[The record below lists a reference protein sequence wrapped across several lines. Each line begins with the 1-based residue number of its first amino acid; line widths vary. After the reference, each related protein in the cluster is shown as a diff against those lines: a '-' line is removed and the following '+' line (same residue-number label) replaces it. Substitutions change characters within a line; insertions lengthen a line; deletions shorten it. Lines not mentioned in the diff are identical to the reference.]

1 MIRSV
6 YHPPAGPV
14 EFNLSPARLK
24 EALQEAAGTLWV
36 SLERPT
42 ADEVETVLH
51 NIFHFH
57 PLAVEDCQSEGY
69 QSPKLDDFGDYIFV
83 VMHALRPD
91 FPLDQLDTMEF
102 NCFLGPNYVVTS
114 FLSETM
120 SPVQKVWERI
130 QRDQRLLQHGADFL
144 CHALLDELVDE
155 YLPLIDLMEESID
168 ELEDQ
173 VLTQPRSNTLQQIL
187 GLKHSILVL
196 RRIILPQRE
205 VLNRLSRGDTGQIKP
220 ERRIYFRD
228 IYDHLVRIHDL
239 SESVRD
245 VVGGALDTYLSVT
258 SNRLNEIM
266 KALTVVST
274 IFLPLSFVAGV
285 YGMNFQNFPEIRWH
299 YGYLYVWG
307 VFLGIAG
314 CMAWWF
320 KRRGWW

>member
-6 YHPPAGPV
+6 YHPPTGPV
-14 EFNLSPARLK
+14 EFNLSPARLR
-24 EALQEAAGTLWV
+24 EALQEVAGTLWV
-36 SLERPT
+36 SLEHPT

-57 PLAVEDCQSEGY
+57 PLAIEDCQSEGY
-69 QSPKLDDFGDYIFV
+69 QSPKLDDFGDYIFI

-102 NCFLGPNYVVTS
+102 NCFLGSNYVVTS

-120 SPVQKVWERI
+120 PPVQKLWERI

-173 VLTQPRSNTLQQIL
+173 VLAQPRPDTLQQIL

-285 YGMNFQNFPEIRWH
+285 YGMNFQYFPEIRWH

-307 VFLGIAG
+307 IFLGIAS

>member
-1 MIRSV
+1 
-6 YHPPAGPV
+6 V
-14 EFNLSPARLK
+14 EFNLSPARLR
-24 EALQEAAGTLWV
+24 EALQEVAGTLWV
-36 SLERPT
+36 SLEHPT

-57 PLAVEDCQSEGY
+57 PLAIEDCQSEGY
-69 QSPKLDDFGDYIFV
+69 QSPKLDDFGDYIFI

-102 NCFLGPNYVVTS
+102 NCFLGSNYVVTS

-120 SPVQKVWERI
+120 PPVQKLWERI

-173 VLTQPRSNTLQQIL
+173 VLAQPRPDTLQQIL

-285 YGMNFQNFPEIRWH
+285 YGMNFQYFPEIRWH

-307 VFLGIAG
+307 IFLGIAS

>member
-6 YHPPAGPV
+6 YHPPEGPV
-14 EFNLSPARLK
+14 EFNLSLARLK
-24 EALQEAAGTLWV
+24 EVHQQTTGTLWV
-36 SLERPT
+36 SLEHPT
-42 ADEVETVLH
+42 PDEVETVLRD
-51 NIFHFH
+51 IFHFH
-57 PLAVEDCQSEGY
+57 PLAIEDCQSEGY
-69 QSPKLDDFGDYIFV
+69 QSPKLDDFGDYIFII
-83 VMHALRPD
+83 MHALRPD

-102 NCFLGPNYVVTS
+102 NCFLGSNYIVTS

-144 CHALLDELVDE
+144 CYALLDELVDE

-173 VLTQPRSNTLQQIL
+173 VLAQPRPDTLQQIL

-205 VLNRLSRGDTGQIKP
+205 VLNRLSRGDTAQIKP

-285 YGMNFQNFPEIRWH
+285 YGMNFQYFPEIHWR